1 MQTLTPHTET
11 IMTDADDEIQPIA
24 GAEPPRAS
32 AADQERAEQLRA
44 QIRHANYLYYVE
56 DAPELS
62 DAAYDALL
70 RELRALEE
78 TYPELVTADSPTQRV
93 GVDAVTEF
101 LPLRHLAPM
110 LSLDNA
116 FSVEDLRAWED
127 RIRRTL
133 GAGPD
138 LALEYVCELKLDGL
152 SVSLTYENGRFI
164 KGGTRGD
171 GEQGEDITLN
181 LRTLP
186 ALPMRLR
193 SGVQAFGHSG
203 VQVFG
208 SSGIQANIDPAVAQ
222 TPVAATAEPAPLNLF
237 DQEPDPYPIPEHPN
251 TQTPEHLNTRTP
263 NTQRPTPEYPTLIE
277 IRGEVFMSH
286 KEFKRI
292 NEEAEVQGG
301 KTFANPRNAAA
312 GSLRQ
317 KDPAITA
324 GRRLDIYLYAVGACE
339 GWSFESQFDLL
350 RTYRHWGLRTN
361 PNVRV
366 CAGLDE
372 VIAYVD
378 EWATRKEELP
388 YDIDGVVIKVN
399 SFALQREL
407 GQVSRSPRW
416 AIAYK
421 YPALQVRTRVLSIGV
436 QVGRT
441 GALTPVA
448 NLEPVPVAGV
458 IVARATLHNEDEIR
472 RKDVRIGDTVMVQR
486 AGEVIPEIVEVVT
499 SERTGEEQEFVMP
512 TRCPACDT
520 DVVRPEGEAV
530 TRCPNPACPA
540 KNQQQF
546 EHFVS
551 RNAMDIEGLGTRHL
565 EQLVQSGLIHDVAD
579 LYTLTKEQLLPMERM
594 GDKLATKILANI
606 EASKRRPLA
615 NFIFA
620 LGIRHIGEHSGEV
633 LAAHFGTL
641 ERLQAASVEELAGV
655 FEIGKTTAQS
665 IHGWFAEPHNQAI
678 LAKLKEA
685 GVEPEGH
692 AGAPQSDALKSK
704 TFVFTGTLQRLKR
717 DEAEAQVKQLGGRA
731 SGSVSKQTSYLVA
744 GENAGSKLTKAQELN
759 VPVLTEDEFIQ
770 MIADLGIDKSE

>member
-1 MQTLTPHTET
+1 MPTQTPLKQTN
-11 IMTDADDEIQPIA
+11 MTDDRDANDA
-24 GAEPPRAS
+24 ALTGTGAEAPHAS
-32 AADQERAEQLRA
+32 PVESDRAEQIRA
-44 QIRHANYLYYVE
+44 QIAHANYLYYVE
-56 DAPELS
+56 DTPEIS

-70 RELRALEE
+70 RELRELEE
-78 TYPELVTADSPTQRV
+78 KYPELVTADSPTQRV
-93 GVDAVTEF
+93 GADAVTEF
-101 LPLRHLAPM
+101 HPLRHLVPM

-116 FSVEDLRAWED
+116 FSPDDLRTWED

-138 LALEYVCELKLDGL
+138 LALEYVCELKIDGL
-152 SVSLTYENGRFI
+152 SVSLTYEQGRFI

-171 GEQGEDITLN
+171 GETGEDITLN
-181 LRTLP
+181 LRTIS
-186 ALPMRLR
+186 ALPTLLR
-193 SGVQAFGHSG
+193 DGG
-203 VQVFG
+203 
-208 SSGIQANIDPAVAQ
+208 
-222 TPVAATAEPAPLNLF
+222 PLPEEERTG
-237 DQEPDPYPIPEHPN
+237 DQEQRAEHQPATSLFELTDNAEREPN
-251 TQTPEHLNTRTP
+251 TQHRTP
-263 NTQRPTPEYPTLIE
+263 NTSFPPSLIE
-277 IRGEVFMSH
+277 IRGEVFMTH

-292 NEEAEVQGG
+292 NEAAEEQGG

-317 KDPAITA
+317 KDPSVTA
-324 GRRLDIYLYAVGACE
+324 NRRLDVFLYAVGACE
-339 GWSFESQFDLL
+339 GWSFASQYELL

-366 CAGLDE
+366 CAGLEE
-372 VIAYVD
+372 VLAFVE
-378 EWATRKEELP
+378 EWATRKDELP

-421 YPALQVRTRVLSIGV
+421 YPALQVRTKVLSIGV

-458 IVARATLHNEDEIR
+458 IVARATLHNESEIR
-472 RKDVRIGDTVMVQR
+472 RKDVRIGDTVMIQR

-499 SERTGEEQEFVMP
+499 GERTGDEVEFVMP
-512 TRCPACDT
+512 VRCPVCDT
-520 DVVRPEGEAV
+520 EVVRSEGEAV
-530 TRCPNPACPA
+530 TRCPNPYCPA

-565 EQLVQSGLIHDVAD
+565 EQLAQLGLIHDVAD

-606 EASKRRPLA
+606 EAGKRRPLA
-615 NFIFA
+615 NLIHA
-620 LGIRHIGEHSGEV
+620 LGIRHIGEHAAEV

-641 ERLQAASVEELAGV
+641 ERLQAAAVEELAGV

-665 IHGWFAEPHNQAI
+665 IFDWFADPHNRQV
-678 LAKLKEA
+678 LEKLKAA
-685 GVEPEGH
+685 GVAPEAH
-692 AGAPQSDALKSK
+692 AGAPRSDALKGKS
-704 TFVFTGTLQRLKR
+704 FVFTGTLQRLKR

-744 GENAGSKLTKAQELN
+744 GESAGSKLAKAQELN
-759 VPVLTEDEFIQ
+759 VPVLTEDEFIE
-770 MIADLGIDKSE
+770 MIAKL